1 MSKSESRPER
11 WSKAVAD
18 IRSGLE
24 ALTNLK
30 DEYQDWLDNL
40 PENLQEGA
48 TAEKLNEVVD
58 ASFYDEIESA
68 VDEADAIELPKGFG
82 KD

>member
-1 MSKSESRPER
+1 MAKSESRPER

-18 IRSGLE
+18 IRAGLE
-24 ALTNLK
+24 ALTDLK

>member
-1 MSKSESRPER
+1 MAKSESRPER

-18 IRSGLE
+18 IRAGLE
-24 ALTNLK
+24 ALTDLK

-68 VDEADAIELPKGFG
+68 VDEADGIELPKGFG